1 MIDTISHDEAVIQ
14 HFIEDPELAEIM
26 LEDAVAEG
34 DTLEVQKIQRRIKEA
49 KNRASAMTY
58 WSSIIPQAEQAA
70 REGKNIDAVIA
81 LLTRALGILK
91 ASAHA

>member
-34 DTLEVQKIQRRIKEA
+34 LKAIEGELGNAISDEA
-49 KNRASAMTY
+49 KIDLAIEMFK
-58 WSSIIPQAEQAA
+58 AE
-70 REGKNIDAVIA
+70 NM
-81 LLTRALGILK
+81 
-91 ASAHA
+91 